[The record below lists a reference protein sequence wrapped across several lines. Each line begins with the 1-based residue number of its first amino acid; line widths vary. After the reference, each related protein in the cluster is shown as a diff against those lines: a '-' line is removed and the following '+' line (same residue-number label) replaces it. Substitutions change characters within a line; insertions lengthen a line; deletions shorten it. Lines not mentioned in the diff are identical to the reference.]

1 MLLVLLILSVINNVA
16 VSQMSQHNN
25 DASAPPPSKLGDVL
39 MEILDSNNDN
49 KIIMREITTTL
60 NMMEQLLQG
69 GGDEDGNSGPNEY
82 MVMVGVAKKA
92 APIVFQLLD
101 SNGDGALSRSE
112 LKYTT
117 KFEESLNSEG
127 GKMKGFVMDC
137 FKILDSNSDN
147 QLSVEELVSHTSSA
161 DSDALSS
168 IAVKFHELFPLR
180 PTAKELEEFVQK
192 SVFQSFGEVT
202 VGEESIKSSGIMDWL
217 DADGDGYIQL
227 KEVGKFYV
235 AIGEKILGTT
245 AMVKQIGPM
254 LAMLGGA
261 DMPGMMGNEL

>member
-1 MLLVLLILSVINNVA
+1 MLLVLLILSVVTNVA

-25 DASAPPPSKLGDVL
+25 GASAPPPPLLGDVL
-39 MEILDSNNDN
+39 MQVLDSNMDN
-49 KIIMREITTTL
+49 KIIMKEITTTL
-60 NMMEQLLQG
+60 NMLEHLLQG
-69 GGDEDGNSGPNEY
+69 TGDEDDSNEY
-82 MVMVGVAKKA
+82 AVMIGVAQKS
-92 APIVFQLLD
+92 APVVFQLLD

-117 KFEESLNSEG
+117 KFEESLNSKG
-127 GKMKGFVMDC
+127 GKMRGFVIDC
-137 FKILDSNSDN
+137 FKILDSNGDD
-147 QLSVEELVSHTSSA
+147 QLSIEELVSHTSSSA

-192 SVFQSFGEVT
+192 SVFQSFGEVK
-202 VGEESIKSSGIMDWL
+202 VGEESIKSSGTMDWL
-217 DADGDGYIQL
+217 DTDGDGYIQL

-245 AMVKQIGPM
+245 TMIKQMGPM
-254 LAMLGGA
+254 LAMLGGG